1 MCAQEAAA
9 AALEAARADAARCAK
24 YLARLREVQ
33 ARRAGMEAALA
44 GNPDADPDPD
54 PDPDGGASEASSAV
68 SGLSAYT
75 FHSFHTGRGA
85 GRDPAGVPARGSAAS
100 SRASPPPS
108 TVGGR
113 RARRDRKPARAGRI
127 RQGGAGEV
135 RRINSDAPHCSC
147 VPGDCVSKGTE
158 LLLLQ
163 CLMNGEP
170 AWGAR
175 CAECHSSPPR
185 FQ

>member
-1 MCAQEAAA
+1 MLQEAAA
-9 AALEAARADAARCAK
+9 AALEAARSDAARVAK

-44 GNPDADPDPD
+44 GNTDADPDPN

-75 FHSFHTGRGA
+75 SHSFHTGRG
-85 GRDPAGVPARGSAAS
+85 GGKDPAGGPAGPPSSS
-100 SRASPPPS
+100 SRASAPPS

-113 RARRDRKPARAGRI
+113 RARRDRNKPARAGRI

-135 RRINSDAPHCSC
+135 RRTEGDAPLLHPSWGVPARVSWRWHEQGRRLPAAAMASC
-147 VPGDCVSKGTE
+147 MGNDIQERG
-158 LLLLQ
+158 
-163 CLMNGEP
+163 
-170 AWGAR
+170 WR
-175 CAECHSSPPR
+175 
-185 FQ
+185 